1 MFINKICFHVK
12 KQYEPVKVRQENW
25 RGTGFLMP
33 HDPFLG
39 FEMKI
44 YYQNEHKFKCV
55 HSKSNLSKIKDE
67 AYTAEKVKK
76 CLMENFIFY
85 AVIEAVIE
93 LCMLTAIM

>member
-1 MFINKICFHVK
+1 
-12 KQYEPVKVRQENW
+12 
-25 RGTGFLMP
+25 MP

-55 HSKSNLSKIKDE
+55 HSKRNLSKIKDE

-85 AVIEAVIE
+85 ALIETVIALYVNCDYVTYCDNFRIDY
-93 LCMLTAIM
+93 IPK